1 MTYKHISVMQK
12 EVLYY
17 LNCQPGKI
25 YVDGTLGGS
34 GHAKAILEKII
45 PNGILIGI
53 DQDSAAIENAE
64 KVLESYKRNIYLFH
78 DNFANLPEILSQ
90 LNIAAVDGILLDLGI
105 SLYHIESSG
114 RGFSFKKDEPLDMR
128 MDTQSK
134 QTAAELVNGL
144 SEKNLKKIFKE
155 YGEERWAGPI
165 ARKIVKA
172 RKDRP
177 IESSKDLADL
187 VSAAIPKNAV
197 LKLGIHPATKVF
209 MALRIAVNRE
219 LEKLD
224 FFLENFVNLL
234 NPKGRLCILSFH
246 SLEDRMVKHRIKD
259 LEKNC
264 ICPPEFP
271 KCVCSKQKQVRS
283 LTRKVRRPTEEE
295 IALNPMS
302 RSTRLRAV
310 EKI

>member
-1 MTYKHISVMQK
+1 MIYKHISVMQK
-12 EVLYY
+12 EVLHY

-34 GHAKAILEKII
+34 GHAMSILGKIL
-45 PNGILIGI
+45 PDGILIGI
-53 DQDSAAIENAE
+53 DQDLAAIRNAE
-64 KVLESYKRNIYLFH
+64 KVLDPYKHNIRLFH
-78 DNFANLPEILSQ
+78 DNFASLPEILSQ
-90 LNIAAVDGILLDLGI
+90 LKIATVDGILLDLGI

-128 MDTQSK
+128 MDTESK
-134 QTAAELVNGL
+134 QTAAELINGL
-144 SEKNLKKIFKE
+144 SEEKLRKIFKE
-155 YGEERWAGPI
+155 YGEERWARPI

-172 RKDRP
+172 REHLP
-177 IESSKDLADL
+177 IRSSKHLAEL
-187 VSAAIPKNAV
+187 VSDAIPKHAAFNSR
-197 LKLGIHPATKVF
+197 IHPATKVF

-246 SLEDRMVKHRIKD
+246 SLEDRMVKHRIKF
-259 LEKNC
+259 LEKSC
-264 ICPPEFP
+264 ICPPDFP
-271 KCVCSKQKQVRS
+271 KCVCNKQKQIQS
-283 LTRKVRRPTEEE
+283 LTRKVQRPTEAE
-295 IALNPMS
+295 IAINPMA
-302 RSTRLRAV
+302 RSTRLRAI